1 MRFYIIDGFW
11 TDDRSNFYD
20 YVVTDTH
27 DVLDDRNSSGLTDD
41 DIFFYGLSRE
51 ALTRAVETR
60 QPVANQFVIT
70 SFRKL

>member
-11 TDDRSNFYD
+11 TDNRSMFYD

-27 DVLDDRNSSGLTDD
+27 DILDDGHSSGLTDD
-41 DIFFYGLSRE
+41 DIFFYGLTKES
-51 ALTRAVETR
+51 LQNAVQTR
-60 QPVANQFVIT
+60 QPIDNQFVVT